1 MKPLSNN
8 TVGQEMEQPP
18 VAVNGGI
25 PVTTGTCAGRQH
37 LPTRRSHEAETTEH
51 GGQKYHVGVGRDHAG
66 VVREVFITVVDKPGS
81 MIAELVETTA
91 VLISLLLQH
100 NVSLSTIKHSIT
112 GPAAAALALDLF
124 TENSCSSPGAHGEQ
138 EQGHHAHHDLA

>member
-1 MKPLSNN
+1 MKPQSNN

-25 PVTTGTCAGRQH
+25 SVTTGTCAVIPSRQH

-66 VVREVFITVVDKPGS
+66 VVREVFITVVDNS

-91 VLISLLLQH
+91 VLISLH
-100 NVSLSTIKHSIT
+100 CSTTFRFPRSRSTCSRKT
-112 GPAAAALALDLF
+112 PAR
-124 TENSCSSPGAHGEQ
+124 
-138 EQGHHAHHDLA
+138 